1 MVGLSLCTNNTL
13 YVHTA
18 LDQVVTFGWNE
29 HGVCGN
35 GTQDNVLVP
44 RHLDLTQCCLLHGST
59 GWQGEMGWPLFCSY
73 VCQERVTT
81 S

>member
-1 MVGLSLCTNNTL
+1 M
-13 YVHTA
+13 HAA
-18 LDQVVTFGWNE
+18 LGQVVTFGWNE

-59 GWQGEMGWPLFCSY
+59 GWQGEMVGTGAGHSFVLMS
-73 VCQERVTT
+73 RKRDN
-81 S
+81 

>member
-1 MVGLSLCTNNTL
+1 MLIITCF
-13 YVHTA
+13 VHTA

-44 RHLDLTQCCLLHGST
+44 QHLDLTQCSVD
-59 GWQGEMGWPLFCSY
+59 MGPLGGRETEKWLAGHSFVLMS
-73 VCQERVTT
+73 RID
-81 S
+81 SNM